1 MKKLILLIILMF
13 VLSMGFAQQVE
24 YTNQVTVTWD
34 PVAPIQPTDII
45 SYQLWTDNNGAVLD
59 GETNLLVYTFTFSI
73 EGEYILGVSTK
84 REAVFPSFSEIVYSD
99 INWSNIDVPVGST
112 PSPFC
117 GKAHRRYPIT
127 GEFKITIK
135 NCTKS

>member
-13 VLSMGFAQQVE
+13 VLSVGFAQQVE

-34 PVAPIQPTDII
+34 PVAPIEPTDII
-45 SYQLWTDNNGAVLD
+45 SYQLWTDNDGALLD
-59 GETNLLVYTFTFSI
+59 GETDLLVYTFTFLI

-99 INWSNIDVPVGST
+99 INWSNVDVPVGST
-112 PSPFC
+112 PIPFVVRYIEGIQSPENL
-117 GKAHRRYPIT
+117 RLQ
-127 GEFKITIK
+127 
-135 NCTKS
+135 

>member
-1 MKKLILLIILMF
+1 MKKLILLIIFLF

-24 YTNQVTVTWD
+24 YANQLTVEYD
-34 PVAPIQPTDII
+34 AVAPIEPTDII
-45 SYQLWTDNNGAVLD
+45 SYQLWTDNDGAVLD

-99 INWSNIDVPVGST
+99 INWSIVDIPVGST
-112 PSPFC
+112 PIPFVV
-117 GKAHRRYPIT
+117 RY
-127 GEFKITIK
+127 IK
-135 NCTKS
+135 GIPLPGNLRLQ

>member
-13 VLSMGFAQQVE
+13 VLSVGYAQNIE

-34 PVAPIQPTDII
+34 AVAPIEPTDII
-45 SYQLWTDNNGAVLD
+45 SYQLWIDNDGAVLD
-59 GETNLLVYTFTFSI
+59 GETDLLIYTFTFSI

-99 INWSNIDVPVGST
+99 INWSNIDIPVGST
-112 PSPFC
+112 PIPFVFRHIEGIPSPE
-117 GKAHRRYPIT
+117 GLRLQ
-127 GEFKITIK
+127 
-135 NCTKS
+135 